1 MIAINVFNKAPKTL
15 NAAIEM
21 VTRQE
26 HNYRATVGLDNDQPK
41 KESKACYLDRR
52 V

>member
-1 MIAINVFNKAPKTL
+1 MLNKAPKTL

-21 VTRQE
+21 VTRKE
-26 HNYRATVGLDNDQPK
+26 HNYRATVGRDNDQLK
-41 KESKACYLDRR
+41 KESKAYYLDRR